1 MTIQYTVHEFLMRYT
16 ILQSMHKVLA
26 SISILVTAIALGV
39 SDAYFMEGG
48 LPKAVLPDTPLSEQA
63 QQNPANPPTQQA
75 SESSSQI
82 SVRKAG
88 GPDVRQTI
96 ATFGMEIQESDELT
110 ILRTVI
116 PATESTVYEHVL
128 LLDGDRAGL
137 IAWTESPKVKQFFLA
152 LKDAL
157 HASFSPHVKDLLDE
171 TQRIPGKPPRNFLTF
186 FDAGLSSERIVFL
199 RVRERLYEI
208 RIAEGKD
215 AVMFELV
222 DALTQ

>member
-1 MTIQYTVHEFLMRYT
+1 MRYAT
-16 ILQSMHKVLA
+16 LQSMHKALA
-26 SISILVTAIALGV
+26 STGILMAAVALGV
-39 SDAYFMEGG
+39 SDALFVEGG

-63 QQNPANPPTQQA
+63 QQNPANPPADQA
-75 SESSSQI
+75 STSSSAI
-82 SVRKAG
+82 GVRKAS
-88 GPDVRQTI
+88 GPDVLSTI
-96 ATFGMEIQESDELT
+96 ATFGLEIQESDELT

-116 PATESTVYEHVL
+116 PTTESTVYEHVL
-128 LLDGDRAGL
+128 LRGGDRAGL
-137 IAWTESPKVKQFFLA
+137 IAWTETPKVKQFFLA

-186 FDAGLSSERIVFL
+186 FDEGLSSERIVFL

-208 RIAEGKD
+208 RIAEGND
-215 AVMFELV
+215 DVMFELV

>member
-1 MTIQYTVHEFLMRYT
+1 
-16 ILQSMHKVLA
+16 MHKALT
-26 SISILVTAIALGV
+26 STGILFIAIGLGV

-48 LPKAVLPDTPLSEQA
+48 LPKAVLPDAPY
-63 QQNPANPPTQQA
+63 A
-75 SESSSQI
+75 SNSPQTDQSASINGAASSVAI
-82 SVRKAG
+82 GVRKAS
-88 GPDVRQTI
+88 GPDVLQTI

-116 PATESTVYEHVL
+116 PVTESTVNQHVL

-186 FDAGLSSERIVFL
+186 FDEGLSSERIVFL

-208 RIAEGKD
+208 RIVEGRD
-215 AVMFELV
+215 DVMFELV
-222 DALTQ
+222 DALTE